1 MTREKLIAVLV
12 SGKVEKRVLWASICV
27 GVRLESEQDTTV
39 CTILTPLFYVP
50 LVCTM
55 DHKLLEEK

>member
-39 CTILTPLFYVP
+39 YMKQQDSVTGDL
-50 LVCTM
+50 
-55 DHKLLEEK
+55 

>member
-39 CTILTPLFYVP
+39 CMNSRTP
-50 LVCTM
+50 
-55 DHKLLEEK
+55 